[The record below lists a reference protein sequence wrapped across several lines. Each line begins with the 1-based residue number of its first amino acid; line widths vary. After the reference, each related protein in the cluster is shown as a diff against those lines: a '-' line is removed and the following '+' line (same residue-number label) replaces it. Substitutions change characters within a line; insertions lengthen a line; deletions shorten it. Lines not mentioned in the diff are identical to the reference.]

1 MQGNIFQERTSQ
13 KKQQQNQFYLSQ
25 AKVQL
30 LWICCNWK
38 LSVNVGH
45 LLSQHQQGSVM
56 SELKTGIQ
64 EGSEKYQH
72 FSIREQNYKHY
83 IDDQH
88 DEFSLQKTQ
97 TSKQYNYKAK
107 QCRRLKVSVLKEVKQ
122 GLAWQYQFQCM
133 NCAFVT
139 MYMCIKSGNLFLA
152 GISLDISKQ
161 VYCHKGLSHNP
172 CQNSMELIYGLF

>member
-1 MQGNIFQERTSQ
+1 
-13 KKQQQNQFYLSQ
+13 
-25 AKVQL
+25 
-30 LWICCNWK
+30 
-38 LSVNVGH
+38 
-45 LLSQHQQGSVM
+45 M

-64 EGSEKYQH
+64 EGSEKYQQ

-97 TSKQYNYKAK
+97 TSKQYIYKAK

-172 CQNSMELIYGLF
+172 CENSMELIYGLF

>member
-1 MQGNIFQERTSQ
+1 
-13 KKQQQNQFYLSQ
+13 
-25 AKVQL
+25 
-30 LWICCNWK
+30 
-38 LSVNVGH
+38 
-45 LLSQHQQGSVM
+45 M

-83 IDDQH
+83 TDDQH

-107 QCRRLKVSVLKEVKQ
+107 QCCRLKVPVLKEVKQ

-133 NCAFVT
+133 TCAFIT
-139 MYMCIKSGNLFLA
+139 MYMCIKSCPIDSTFNFDQIFIKLA
-152 GISLDISKQ
+152 GNR
-161 VYCHKGLSHNP
+161 GSHEF
-172 CQNSMELIYGLF
+172 SDEFELWQDQTIHFGVTCP